1 MTSELHYLALSK
13 LAPVQ
18 VYTHGHPVTSGIPRD
33 IMDYYLSWN
42 IAELPENP
50 QRFYT
55 ETLVR
60 IPANDVPWE
69 FFEPRTENGT
79 SLIAGGSRFDH
90 FDRKSLAENVWSDN
104 EEAMEMFTN
113 PNANIYFCAQ
123 APFKFHFTFDKI
135 LREIL
140 RQDSN
145 AVIVLIEM
153 RGVLQNLHTRITSRL
168 SSEVDMSRVLFAPR
182 MEHHHLMAMY
192 SLADVVLDSV
202 YFGGDTTSR
211 EAFETGAPVI
221 TLPYKTI
228 GQRWTQAYYR
238 MMGIEDYIASN
249 PDHYVDLAVNMAKK
263 TSLEKVNIRKRIKRL
278 AHEKLYRIEDGV
290 KYWVQA
296 FLDIATRPR
305 RFHWNSEDVGTGLH
319 GEL

>member
-90 FDRKSLAENVWSDN
+90 FNRKSLAENVWSDN
-104 EEAMEMFTN
+104 KEAMEMFTI

-145 AVIVLIEM
+145 ALIVLIEM
-153 RGVLQNLHTRITSRL
+153 RGVR
-168 SSEVDMSRVLFAPR
+168 
-182 MEHHHLMAMY
+182 
-192 SLADVVLDSV
+192 
-202 YFGGDTTSR
+202 
-211 EAFETGAPVI
+211 
-221 TLPYKTI
+221 
-228 GQRWTQAYYR
+228 
-238 MMGIEDYIASN
+238 
-249 PDHYVDLAVNMAKK
+249 
-263 TSLEKVNIRKRIKRL
+263 
-278 AHEKLYRIEDGV
+278 GV
-290 KYWVQA
+290 RA
-296 FLDIATRPR
+296 
-305 RFHWNSEDVGTGLH
+305 
-319 GEL
+319 